1 MRVLPLVP
9 ADEAARFDLGG
20 DGRVAP
26 SELAS
31 GARLSLGSGEN
42 APLRRDLSGFLA
54 WAAGRGPGIQLDWL
68 GDYAMVG
75 VADRSELLVASRFA
89 REAGGISL
97 ERPASAEE
105 VGHDEAPRDDFD
117 VLPGLP
123 VFAVV
128 GLRSRV
134 AAAVALT
141 AAKQLVD
148 SAAPGAV
155 DWAPFASYRGVE
167 VVRVLGRDRGHEIAV
182 YYALAGDALLLSLNR
197 SVMRN
202 LIEQA
207 LDGKL
212 PLQGRAAA
220 AAAAHKTDG
229 QVVFEL
235 APSKKGALRT
245 VLGWAMAMAAQEGAT
260 RARAE
265 AEAVLRG
272 VPESAHKPERSAEL
286 SRAYLGSAPL
296 TPDGRRYWLSP
307 EGISDPLRGSAH
319 APQWPTLPTPE
330 SSADQLLSSLSRVR
344 SDLAF
349 DDEPQLSTNAPR
361 LRSLRARL
369 DLWLR

>member
-1 MRVLPLVP
+1 VL
-9 ADEAARFDLGG
+9 
-20 DGRVAP
+20 
-26 SELAS
+26 
-31 GARLSLGSGEN
+31 
-42 APLRRDLSGFLA
+42 
-54 WAAGRGPGIQLDWL
+54 
-68 GDYAMVG
+68 
-75 VADRSELLVASRFA
+75 
-89 REAGGISL
+89 
-97 ERPASAEE
+97 
-105 VGHDEAPRDDFD
+105 
-117 VLPGLP
+117 
-123 VFAVV
+123 
-128 GLRSRV
+128 
-134 AAAVALT
+134 T
-141 AAKQLVD
+141 
-148 SAAPGAV
+148 
-155 DWAPFASYRGVE
+155 
-167 VVRVLGRDRGHEIAV
+167 
-182 YYALAGDALLLSLNR
+182 LNR

-220 AAAAHKTDG
+220 AAAHKTDG

-245 VLGWAMAMAAQEGAT
+245 VLSWGMAMAAQEGAT

-307 EGISDPLRGSAH
+307 EGLSDPLRGTAH
-319 APQWPTLPTPE
+319 APEWPALPTPE
-330 SSADQLLSSLSRVR
+330 SSADQLLSALSRVR

-349 DDEPQLSTNAPR
+349 DEEPQLTASAPR